1 MQSRRDLFQAHRLM
15 TQRAALALL
24 RGEPDIPD
32 QPLRRLNVAAFSGVL
47 VAVIVAAL
55 FGIWG
60 LLGHGDSQLQ
70 PKPGTLV
77 IDKQTGTAYVF
88 CQGGKL
94 CPVLNYASARLALQ
108 SSSVDQQTV
117 SQASLT
123 KFARGPLIGIPGL
136 PQPLPDPGLLL
147 RQPWSVCVQ
156 TVLGLSGDRT
166 STTLVGGIGTG
177 GHSLAG
183 GALLAQAL
191 GQDWVIWDGQR
202 MPVQPSRLQALFVSR
217 QPVAVPPV
225 WLNALPQGP
234 AFVPPVI
241 AGQDTPVSGPG
252 GTVLV
257 GQVFEVTAVG
267 GTPPRYYVML
277 RSGLAPISQTQAEL
291 LDFEP
296 SAPKPSMLNASQVS
310 GHLSTATVPSG
321 GLPTTV
327 PVVPPRISSSAPL
340 CVAYG
345 ATGAGSTMARQV
357 VLGGRVPSG
366 GTPTGR
372 AADVDRVTLP
382 PGAGALVGAAPGTG
396 RVGGAIS
403 YFLVAGGRRYA
414 LASQSV
420 AAMLGYNL
428 SRQAVQLPAG
438 VIDLI
443 PLGPALDPA
452 EATRPVSPGG

>member
-32 QPLRRLNVAAFSGVL
+32 QPLRRLNIAAFSGVL

-60 LLGHGDSQLQ
+60 LLGHGGSQLQ
-70 PKPGTLV
+70 QKPGTLV

-94 CPVLNYASARLALQ
+94 CPVLNYASARLALH
-108 SSSVDQQTV
+108 SPSVDQRTV
-117 SQASLT
+117 SQAALT
-123 KFARGPLIGIPGL
+123 KFGRGPLIGIPGL

-147 RQPWSVCVQ
+147 RQPWSVCMQ
-156 TVLGLSGDRT
+156 TVIGLSGDRT

-177 GHSLAG
+177 GQSLAG
-183 GALLAQAL
+183 RALLARAL
-191 GQDWVIWDGQR
+191 GQDWVIWNGQR
-202 MPVQPSRLQALFVSR
+202 MPIQPGRLQALFAPR
-217 QPVAVPPV
+217 QPVAAPPV

-234 AFVPPVI
+234 PFAPPTI
-241 AGQDTPVSGPG
+241 AGRGTPVTGPG

-257 GQVFEVTAVG
+257 GQVYEVTAVG
-267 GTPPRYYVML
+267 GSPPQYYVML
-277 RSGLAPISQTQAEL
+277 QGGLARISETQAAL

-296 SAPKPSMLNASQVS
+296 FAPKPSMLNPSQVS
-310 GHLSTATVPSG
+310 GHLSAATVPDG
-321 GLPTTV
+321 GLPS
-327 PVVPPRISSSAPL
+327 VVPAIASTSPSAPL
-340 CVAYG
+340 CVVYG
-345 ATGAGSTMARQV
+345 AAGAASTMARQV
-357 VLGGRVPSG
+357 GLGGRVPSG

-396 RVGGAIS
+396 RAGGAIS
-403 YFLVAGGRRYA
+403 YFLVSGGRRYA

-428 SRQAVQLPAG
+428 STQAVQLPAG
-438 VIDLI
+438 VVDLI
-443 PLGPALDPA
+443 PSGPALDPA
-452 EATRPVSPGG
+452 EATRPVAPSG

>member
-15 TQRAALALL
+15 TQRAARALL

-108 SSSVDQQTV
+108 SASVDQQTV

-183 GALLAQAL
+183 GALGLTIFGPWIVKL
-191 GQDWVIWDGQR
+191 VFKD
-202 MPVQPSRLQALFVSR
+202 SF
-217 QPVAVPPV
+217 VAVAAQV
-225 WLNALPQGP
+225 LPWY
-234 AFVPPVI
+234 AWAMVPLS
-241 AGQDTPVSGPG
+241 AGGSD
-252 GTVLV
+252 
-257 GQVFEVTAVG
+257 
-267 GTPPRYYVML
+267 
-277 RSGLAPISQTQAEL
+277 
-291 LDFEP
+291 
-296 SAPKPSMLNASQVS
+296 
-310 GHLSTATVPSG
+310 G
-321 GLPTTV
+321 GLSWVCGEESGCDVDMT
-327 PVVPPRISSSAPL
+327 R
-340 CVAYG
+340 
-345 ATGAGSTMARQV
+345 
-357 VLGGRVPSG
+357 LGG
-366 GTPTGR
+366 
-372 AADVDRVTLP
+372 
-382 PGAGALVGAAPGTG
+382 
-396 RVGGAIS
+396 
-403 YFLVAGGRRYA
+403 
-414 LASQSV
+414 
-420 AAMLGYNL
+420 
-428 SRQAVQLPAG
+428 
-438 VIDLI
+438 
-443 PLGPALDPA
+443 
-452 EATRPVSPGG
+452 E